1 MHSTP
6 PSSPA
11 RASAKPKV
19 SLLTG
24 LLTGFLLLLVPLTA
38 TALDLEPG
46 DILVTNNS
54 TPGPPGPF
62 VGEKLA
68 MYSHMPSYRKMLD
81 IEGSESPDDLALIGD
96 EKVLD
101 AGLDR
106 LRALGVSDFEASIVS
121 LEDGAEERTL
131 QYLESRLKAD

>member
-68 MYSHMPSYRKMLD
+68 MNSHMPSYRKMLD